1 MHNDLKDVMTM
12 TYDRELQFVD
22 RGLNSLS
29 GCVTYKQDIS
39 GISQVQLQV
48 HHFTQDITLHGF
60 VVVYMCH

>member
-29 GCVTYKQDIS
+29 GCVVYRPDIS
-39 GISQVQLQV
+39 GRSQVQLQV
-48 HHFTQDITLHGF
+48 HHFTQDVTLHGF
-60 VVVYMCH
+60 VVVHVCH